1 MRLGLPTD
9 GARRWWSWSILLPP
23 RPMTRQMMNMI
34 KALGQA
40 VGIDGDDA
48 KIIATGLIVVVVVGV
63 GLVILGAFLG
73 LAVAAFSLGAGVF

>member
-1 MRLGLPTD
+1 
-9 GARRWWSWSILLPP
+9 
-23 RPMTRQMMNMI
+23 MNMI